1 MRMFLSPINWENGY
15 LRFVV
20 EVGSVA
26 LALMPGSCL
35 RSRADAEAEI
45 SRLGGLMAETIT
57 SATDIGAPPGPFPQA
72 GFEVP

>member
-1 MRMFLSPINWENGY
+1 MRTFLSPINLENGY

-35 RSRADAEAEI
+35 RSRADAEVEI

-57 SATDIGAPPGPFPQA
+57 SAADIGAPPGPFPQA